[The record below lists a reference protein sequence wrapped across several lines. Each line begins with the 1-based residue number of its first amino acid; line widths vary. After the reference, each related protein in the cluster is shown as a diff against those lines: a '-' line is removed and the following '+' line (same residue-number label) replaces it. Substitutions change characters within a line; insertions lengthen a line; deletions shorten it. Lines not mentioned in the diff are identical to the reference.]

1 MIGSTHTQA
10 VDRADGEPWGRRL
23 ITSAVTGW
31 AHQAG
36 KADRYAGPGMGA
48 GQVRLSFGIFHS
60 RCSNCTLCSHFPNFP
75 GVDLPEPVES
85 PCGPPKNLARA
96 RLAGAMSDFF

>member
-10 VDRADGEPWGRRL
+10 VDRADGEPRGHRL

-31 AHQAG
+31 AHQPG
-36 KADRYAGPGMGA
+36 KADRYAGPGMSA
-48 GQVRLSFGIFHS
+48 GQVRLFLGIFHS
-60 RCSNCTLCSHFPNFP
+60 RCSSCTFCSHFPNVP

-85 PCGPPKNLARA
+85 PCGSPKNLARA
-96 RLAGAMSDFF
+96 RLASAMADFF